1 MPKANAKSSA
11 ADFAVGRG
19 KPPSHYRFKP
29 GQSGNPG
36 GRKRGSR
43 NLRTVL
49 EEVLLS
55 EIEMT
60 ENGRK
65 RTVSILEALI
75 KRSAQEGLRG
85 DLRAIKDL
93 LDRFERHVGSE
104 PEIPDELAEHDKA
117 ILQRVSTLFAGSRV
131 PAAGPKVSLMQDEYG
146 PVEEAD
152 DD

>member
-19 KPPSHYRFKP
+19 KPPSHRRFKP

-43 NLRTVL
+43 NLRTIL
-49 EEVLLS
+49 EEVLLD

-65 RTVSILEALI
+65 RTVPLVVALI
-75 KRSAQEGLRG
+75 KRAAQEGLRG
-85 DLRAIKDL
+85 DMRAIKDL

-117 ILQRVSTLFAGSRV
+117 ILQRVFALRAESRV
-131 PAAGPKVSLMQDEYG
+131 PARPEDLFIEDDEYG
-146 PVEEAD
+146 PVTEARR
-152 DD
+152 